1 MEFKERLREILKER
15 ELNYNTL
22 AKRTGIPVTTLSNYI
37 NRSSSPSIIQLRILA
52 DYFDCS
58 IDYLVGR
65 EDEFGNIIKLKTYDK

>member
-1 MEFKERLREILKER
+1 MQFKERLREILKER